1 MLLFPRPGCTGL
13 PNTGGLEGRGGT
25 RSHCGFHWAW
35 SGHTNSCT
43 RVALSVH
50 SCSTYDDFLPR
61 VSIILQGPEK
71 HTNIKE
77 YFPEKGF
84 DVLPAVPGHRAT
96 SLSAGTAVNDDFR
109 VGSGASPAI
118 LRPFRDSHF
127 VTSRRR
133 ACRQDVGVLPR
144 KSPGKAHCVWR
155 LPRFTGTGA
164 IHRSFSTFGSFGF
177 PLGQLVRGRSVS
189 DRVEARQLTRPL
201 NFTLWLMQRCLKRG
215 RWAQGTNP

>member
-1 MLLFPRPGCTGL
+1 MLFPRPGCTGL
-13 PNTGGLEGRGGT
+13 PKHGGLEGRGGT

-71 HTNIKE
+71 HTNVKE

-96 SLSAGTAVNDDFR
+96 SLSTGTAVNDDFR

-118 LRPFRDSHF
+118 LRPFRDEPPAS
-127 VTSRRR
+127 VPTGRGGSSTEE
-133 ACRQDVGVLPR
+133 PR
-144 KSPGKAHCVWR
+144 ESSLCMAPSPVYRDGDH
-155 LPRFTGTGA
+155 T
-164 IHRSFSTFGSFGF
+164 
-177 PLGQLVRGRSVS
+177 
-189 DRVEARQLTRPL
+189 
-201 NFTLWLMQRCLKRG
+201 
-215 RWAQGTNP
+215 